1 MLTDW
6 NFWFSII
13 TAIIAI
19 VALLQTKQ
27 QIRVGNKQHLF
38 DERLENYLIAEGFIR
53 LYEDHQNQFLIKKDE
68 PEMALDLKFLWMTN
82 NTYLEEISD
91 VINHTLEKPFHKEF
105 LTKLETIKNVASKIG
120 FIFHGNATELLKKFV
135 LCYQESLMQMYQYQM
150 LFKKM
155 NECANEFKWT
165 LEESV
170 KNLNE
175 PQQRMELH
183 KDIENLKQAYDE
195 LKKENVKKKIAR
207 QIKLR

>member
-38 DERLENYLIAEGFIR
+38 DEHLENYLIAEGFIR

-183 KDIENLKQAYDE
+183 KAMENLKQAYDE

>member
-183 KDIENLKQAYDE
+183 KAMENLKQAYDE

>member
-53 LYEDHQNQFLIKKDE
+53 LYEDHQSQFLIKRDE

-82 NTYLEEISD
+82 NTYLEHITD
-91 VINHTLEKPFHKEF
+91 VINHALEKPFHKEF
-105 LTKLETIKNVASKIG
+105 LTKLETIKDVASKIG
-120 FIFHGNATELLKKFV
+120 FIFHGNAAELLKKFV
-135 LCYQESLMQMYQYQM
+135 LCYQESLMQMYRYQI
-150 LFKKM
+150 LLKKM
-155 NECANEFKWT
+155 KECADEFKWI

-183 KDIENLKQAYDE
+183 KAMENLKQAYDE